1 MSVEDFYRGKKV
13 VVTGGCGFVGG
24 TLSEKLVAAGAE
36 VTILDNGSKGT
47 RKPEGAAIFPVDVNH
62 LSNCEFWFEDAFAVF
77 NLAASVAGVLHNMS
91 HHLEMYSENVGLLLT
106 PLMAAERAG
115 VKHFLQTSSV
125 CVYDPQLNH
134 PSFEETGLL
143 GTPHFANAGY
153 AEAKRDGERFV
164 GWSNLDHAV
173 IVRPS
178 NVFGP
183 HDYFDDKAHVIP
195 ALIKKALEDDV
206 INVYGPSQVER
217 EFIYSHD
224 VAEGMMHALA
234 YGMNKTAYNIGCH
247 GKNRTSIA
255 NLVDMIQY
263 GTGTEDKRV
272 VFHTERGGGDPI
284 RFSSCARMNDLG
296 WEFRMPLHIG
306 LINTIEWYK
315 NEQARIQDSI
325 NDV

>member
-1 MSVEDFYRGKKV
+1 MSVEDFYRGRKV
-13 VVTGGCGFVGG
+13 VVTGGRGFVGG

-36 VTILDNGSKGT
+36 VIILDDGSRGSRT
-47 RKPEGAAIFPVDVNH
+47 PEGATIYAVDANH
-62 LSNCEFWFEDAFAVF
+62 FDNCAFWFKDAFAVF

-91 HHLEMYSENVGLLLT
+91 HHVEMYSENVGLLLT
-106 PLMAAERAG
+106 PVMAAEHAN
-115 VKHFLQTSSV
+115 VPHYLQVSSV

-143 GTPHFANAGY
+143 GTPHHANAGY

-164 GWSNLDHAV
+164 LWSGLKHAV

-183 HDYFDDKAHVIP
+183 HDYFDEKAHVIP
-195 ALIKKALEDDV
+195 AMIKKAMEEEV
-206 INVYGPSQVER
+206 IHVHGPSQVER
-217 EFIYSHD
+217 EFIYSYD
-224 VAEGMMHALA
+224 VADGMMHALA
-234 YGMNKTAYNIGCH
+234 YGNNKNAYNIGCH
-247 GKNRTSIA
+247 GNNRVTIA
-255 NLVDMIQY
+255 QLVDMIQA

-272 VFHTERGGGDPI
+272 VFHSESGGGDPV
-284 RFSSCARMNDLG
+284 RFSSCGRISDLG
-296 WEFRMPLHIG
+296 WGYTVPLHVG

-315 NEQARIQDSI
+315 SEQEKLQDSS